1 MRAIND
7 NDHSS
12 CICFYCD
19 IISESEI
26 DLQWLRCCA
35 VNRCSCKAAQRD
47 ASFDVDVGSAARECE
62 CAQRNENEIK
72 IQNENENIA
81 KHRERERDREEQQA
95 KLRES
100 LCVPVRECKCM
111 CACKKCID
119 SLDEPTLAKESERDR
134 ELSKCLK

>member
-12 CICFYCD
+12 CVCFYCD

-26 DLQWLRCCA
+26 DLQWLRCSA

-47 ASFDVDVGSAARECE
+47 ASFDVDVDCAARECECE

-81 KHRERERDREEQQA
+81 KHREREEQQA
-95 KLRES
+95 KLREC

-111 CACKKCID
+111 CVCKKCID

-134 ELSKCLK
+134 ELSKCLE

>member
-47 ASFDVDVGSAARECE
+47 ASFDVDVDCAAREYE
-62 CAQRNENEIK
+62 WQCAQRNENEIK
-72 IQNENENIA
+72 IQNENIA
-81 KHRERERDREEQQA
+81 KHREIEREEQQA
-95 KLRES
+95 KLREC
-100 LCVPVRECKCM
+100 LCVPVRECKCVYV
-111 CACKKCID
+111 CKKCID

-134 ELSKCLK
+134 ELSKCLE

>member
-62 CAQRNENEIK
+62 CECAQRNENEIEIK

-95 KLRES
+95 K
-100 LCVPVRECKCM
+100 
-111 CACKKCID
+111 
-119 SLDEPTLAKESERDR
+119 
-134 ELSKCLK
+134 